1 MNNSTS
7 SYRDTGGHAPNED
20 ILEQEQPG
28 GIVNGWYRL
37 TSPPEPPA
45 GASFVKRE
53 SARRARLV
61 SAVGFFLLAML
72 VVLLPAAF
80 YITILILYVVLGML
94 ALSCLALALNRA
106 GNTLWAGILIVV
118 AGEVGVIGAIVVLTP
133 LDLIHLPAFD
143 FLILGELM
151 AVSLLPARSVIFV
164 ALFNIAYI
172 LVYLWV
178 DPQKQLLAADFQKA
192 LESPLFIVALLR
204 PIALEIVVAGVAY
217 LWVRSTTNAI
227 ARADRAEM
235 IATLEHQLA
244 AQKSDLESGIQQILN
259 THSLIAK
266 GDLTARVPLNKDQLL
281 WQVANSLNT
290 FLARYQR
297 ACFAEQKLQYIA
309 NVIPSLSGMLQEAI
323 RKQTY
328 VQLPLTKTELDPL
341 LQSFNG
347 VILALNQFPFPQ
359 SPTSDAPAEKNP
371 FPTPDS
377 FPHRNWQ

>member
-118 AGEVGVIGAIVVLTP
+118 AGE
-133 LDLIHLPAFD
+133 
-143 FLILGELM
+143 
-151 AVSLLPARSVIFV
+151 
-164 ALFNIAYI
+164 
-172 LVYLWV
+172 
-178 DPQKQLLAADFQKA
+178 
-192 LESPLFIVALLR
+192 
-204 PIALEIVVAGVAY
+204 
-217 LWVRSTTNAI
+217 
-227 ARADRAEM
+227 
-235 IATLEHQLA
+235 
-244 AQKSDLESGIQQILN
+244 
-259 THSLIAK
+259 
-266 GDLTARVPLNKDQLL
+266 
-281 WQVANSLNT
+281 
-290 FLARYQR
+290 
-297 ACFAEQKLQYIA
+297 
-309 NVIPSLSGMLQEAI
+309 
-323 RKQTY
+323 
-328 VQLPLTKTELDPL
+328 
-341 LQSFNG
+341 
-347 VILALNQFPFPQ
+347 
-359 SPTSDAPAEKNP
+359 
-371 FPTPDS
+371 
-377 FPHRNWQ
+377 